1 MINKL
6 EMKNELV
13 DIVYYDE
20 IDIFNDYILFYF
32 KQFFCIHSY

>member
-1 MINKL
+1 M
-6 EMKNELV
+6 ENELV

-32 KQFFCIHSY
+32 KQFFCSY